1 LEPDLGSASDP
12 TRAVTRAGTEI
23 QHRDRFPRSG
33 QDKPSDRIGDASIA
47 RGAGTV
53 RVLRHEPDRQRPI
66 VGSFPHRPGQRPTRT
81 RTFVRSTSRIDLPA
95 ALGAGILYTVAPV
108 DVGTRA
114 GRILSVTGSR
124 TEMIERVVWG
134 AHTALEFERKEKES
148 SPWHDIVAIT
158 HQVPMEE
165 VVDEQ
170 GRVLPFLDEHPDQE
184 RLYVFT
190 LNRGFTPNRTEIAWV
205 QRARVQGRRLLY
217 IAESDDVVVPA
228 SFPPA
233 PLVAARHRETIAEA
247 VRVWARAAMDTSA
260 GRDLYLPESGID
272 LRPDAD
278 VAALTGSLRVVNGL
292 LIERLRRVPELMHQL
307 HPRAFEELV
316 AELLAARG
324 YDVTLTPFSGDG
336 GRDILAVSHRSWHS
350 RSTRVARVSGVGSRP
365 PPLRAKSE
373 HHAGDRICV

>member
-1 LEPDLGSASDP
+1 M
-12 TRAVTRAGTEI
+12 
-23 QHRDRFPRSG
+23 
-33 QDKPSDRIGDASIA
+33 
-47 RGAGTV
+47 
-53 RVLRHEPDRQRPI
+53 
-66 VGSFPHRPGQRPTRT
+66 
-81 RTFVRSTSRIDLPA
+81 
-95 ALGAGILYTVAPV
+95 
-108 DVGTRA
+108 
-114 GRILSVTGSR
+114 
-124 TEMIERVVWG
+124 EMIAHVVRG
-134 AHTALEFERKEKES
+134 AHTALEFERKEKQS

-170 GRVLPFLDEHPDQE
+170 GRVLPLLDEHPDQE

-233 PLVAARHRETIAEA
+233 PLVAASPREIIAEA
-247 VRVWARAAMDTSA
+247 VRVWARAAMDASA
-260 GRDLYLPESGID
+260 GRDLYLPESGIN

-278 VAALTGSLRVVNGL
+278 EAALTGSLRVVNGL

-336 GRDILAVSHRSWHS
+336 GRDILAVSHDDLGEFLIYVECKKWDPHHLVGPDVVRALYGVVAADNVTAGVVATTSSFSPGAREFERQIAH
-350 RSTRVARVSGVGSRP
+350 RVA
-365 PPLRAKSE
+365 LRDFFDLSAWLRD
-373 HHAGDRICV
+373 HRLG